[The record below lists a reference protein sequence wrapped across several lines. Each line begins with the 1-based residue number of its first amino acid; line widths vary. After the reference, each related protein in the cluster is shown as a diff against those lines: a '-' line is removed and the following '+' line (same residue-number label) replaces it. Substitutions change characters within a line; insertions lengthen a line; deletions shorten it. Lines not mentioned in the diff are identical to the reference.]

1 MKSTTFSH
9 KLGLIAGLPLLLAGC
24 DAALEPGTKVD
35 SFRVL
40 AERVDQPF
48 ARPGETVQLS
58 SLSFDP
64 EGRDVTW
71 AWASC
76 VNPRSSDLQG
86 CFDRIAENPDPES
99 ALFEMGVG
107 A

>member
-1 MKSTTFSH
+1 MKTSRARFLS
-9 KLGLIAGLPLLLAGC
+9 LLPLFSLNLLGC
-24 DAALEPGTKVD
+24 GEALEPGAKVD

-64 EGRDVTW
+64 QQRKVTW

-76 VNPRSSDLQG
+76 LNPAASDLDG
-86 CFDRIAENPDPES
+86 CLAKINES
-99 ALFEMGVG
+99 P
-107 A
+107 